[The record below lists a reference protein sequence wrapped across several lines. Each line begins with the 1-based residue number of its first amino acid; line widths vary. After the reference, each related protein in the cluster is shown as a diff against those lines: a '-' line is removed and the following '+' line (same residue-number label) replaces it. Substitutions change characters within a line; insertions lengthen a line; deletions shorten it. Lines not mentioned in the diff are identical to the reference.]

1 MRNSY
6 YIRTKLWIVQL
17 QGNQQNGYHSKYDIF
32 KYLPSWNQV
41 PTTMSTM
48 STLKTLPVQVPSVPV
63 SVYSAPS
70 PFPYLKFMN
79 NILTGL
85 CESSFR
91 TFSKISVYLM
101 ESSLRLDDWLL
112 HSWKQCEPAWSVLLC
127 IWGGLVLCNVHLCP
141 SPMVISST
149 APGPQASCCIFF
161 SNLQVIPRFDKN
173 LPFPP
178 RKALRLSNSALG
190 QNTVGHMV
198 NLLSNDVNRYM
209 TNTSIMNTHEH

>member
-1 MRNSY
+1 MTSLN
-6 YIRTKLWIVQL
+6 IFQVGTKFQP
-17 QGNQQNGYHSKYDIF
+17 QCQQCQHWKHCQCRFRQY
-32 KYLPSWNQV
+32 QCQ
-41 PTTMSTM
+41 STV
-48 STLKTLPVQVPSVPV
+48 T
-63 SVYSAPS
+63 SA

-85 CESSFR
+85 CVSSFR
-91 TFSKISVYLM
+91 TFSKISIYLM